1 MPSLTPQ
8 LTGHTARILGPFV
21 GWSHACSAAIFA
33 QLVALSRLGCSAVM
47 SRPSISESSAHAPA
61 APTTP
66 VALVLEVAVGVPAN
80 RTNKPGQP
88 GRLGRQHKKASTGYA
103 RRVAAPI
110 VARRRIGGGLHE
122 SRVTTYDMN
131 NICQP
136 EQEQNWSRSPAAKA
150 ARRNMDA
157 AIMAAV
163 GRSIVGRRQGCADA
177 EVGK

>member
-1 MPSLTPQ
+1 MCTAASRVAWHNSAHGTNCCRAGVAPLETFVRRGASQHQVVRKMTSAQVPSLTPQ
-8 LTGHTARILGPFV
+8 LTGHTVRISGPFV

-47 SRPSISESSAHAPA
+47 SRPSISESSAHAA
-61 APTTP
+61 APTPP

-122 SRVTTYDMN
+122 SRRMV
-131 NICQP
+131 
-136 EQEQNWSRSPAAKA
+136 RAHA
-150 ARRNMDA
+150 
-157 AIMAAV
+157 
-163 GRSIVGRRQGCADA
+163 
-177 EVGK
+177 